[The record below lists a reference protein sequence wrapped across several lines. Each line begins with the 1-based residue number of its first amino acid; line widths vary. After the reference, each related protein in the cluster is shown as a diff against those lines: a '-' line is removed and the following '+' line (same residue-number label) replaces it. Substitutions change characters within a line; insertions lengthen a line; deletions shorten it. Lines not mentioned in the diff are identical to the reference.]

1 MEQGSTE
8 TEARREPRAWPRA
21 LALFGVVLI
30 TSVFVHPGVVIGVPL
45 ALLLAARGFGNLLAT
60 TVVALVILIV
70 AGGRDGP
77 ADGLWY
83 AERAWAV
90 LLGGWF
96 LALTLLA
103 PAWRLTSRALA
114 AAAGAGAVVAG
125 IFAVR
130 AGSWGALDGAVGRSM
145 QSEIQTTM
153 DAISILG
160 GGEALTSEML
170 ETAQAV
176 AEAQMSVFPA
186 LLGIESLA
194 ALAVAWWARSRLLG
208 ERDPGLAPLRDF
220 RFNDHLVWVLVAGL
234 VLLLTQ
240 SGAAWARVG
249 SNAVFF
255 MGALYALRGA
265 AVYLF
270 VSGGLSIFGSV
281 ILVMLM
287 AFVPTVILGTAAL
300 IGIGDT
306 WLDLRGRIAEKA
318 V

>member
-1 MEQGSTE
+1 MEQGTTE
-8 TEARREPRAWPRA
+8 TEARREPRVWPRA
-21 LALFGVVLI
+21 LGLFGVVLVS
-30 TSVFVHPGVVIGVPL
+30 SVFVHPGVVIGVPL
-45 ALLLAARGFGNLLAT
+45 ALLLAARGFGNLVAP
-60 TVVALVILIV
+60 TVVARVILIV

-96 LALTLLA
+96 LALTLIA

-114 AAAGAGAVVAG
+114 AAAGAAAVAAG
-125 IFAVR
+125 VFAVR
-130 AGSWGALDGAVGRSM
+130 AGSWMALDGAVTRSM
-145 QSEIQTTM
+145 RAEIETTM
-153 DAISILG
+153 DALSIIG
-160 GGEALTSEML
+160 GGEAISAEML
-170 ETAQAV
+170 QTAQAV
-176 AEAQMSVFPA
+176 AEAQISVFPA
-186 LLGIESLA
+186 LLAIESLA
-194 ALAVAWWARSRLLG
+194 ALAVAWWARARLLG
-208 ERDPGLAPLRDF
+208 ERGPGLAPLRDF
-220 RFNDHLVWVLVAGL
+220 RFNDHLVWVLVVGL
-234 VLLLTQ
+234 VLVVTQ
-240 SGAAWARVG
+240 SGAALARVG

-281 ILVMLM
+281 ILVILM
-287 AFVPTVILGTAAL
+287 TLVPSVLLGTAAL

-306 WLDLRGRIAEKA
+306 WLDLRARIAEKA

>member
-1 MEQGSTE
+1 MEQGTDGG
-8 TEARREPRAWPRA
+8 ARPEPRAWPKA
-21 LALFGVVLI
+21 LALFGVVLV
-30 TSVFVHPGVVIGVPL
+30 TSIFVHPGVVIGVPL

-70 AGGRDGP
+70 AGGRNGP

-114 AAAGAGAVVAG
+114 AAGGAAAVAAG

-130 AGSWGALDGAVGRSM
+130 AGSWGALDGAVTRSM
-145 QSEIQTTM
+145 QAEIDVM
-153 DAISILG
+153 MNALSLLG
-160 GGEALTSEML
+160 GGAASSPEVLEA
-170 ETAQAV
+170 AQSV
-176 AEAQMSVFPA
+176 AAAQMSVFPA

-208 ERDPGLAPLRDF
+208 ERDSGLGPLRDF
-220 RFNDHLVWVLVAGL
+220 RFNDHLLWLLVGGL
-234 VLLLTQ
+234 SLLLLSQ
-240 SGAAWARVG
+240 SEALTRVG

-270 VSGGLSIFGSV
+270 VSGGVSFFGSLV
-281 ILVMLM
+281 IAILMVLVPAVL
-287 AFVPTVILGTAAL
+287 FGTAAL

-306 WLDLRGRIAEKA
+306 WLDIRARIAEKA